1 MGESKYDDADW
12 HYGAD
17 DYPSDLATR
26 HACTHIGMFIVWA
39 HGADLLQLE
48 GEHAA
53 AGQTWFEA
61 LRRGEGLFGEMTES
75 LVDGKLLAEDLTD
88 EGEVFADWYY
98 DRYLVEFTDFLPED
112 AANPYLLP
120 DNVDSFRKIS
130 TLLDK
135 RLAEFRLSPSER
147 PPTGVAAA
155 VGAIARQVW
164 HRLGGKA

>member
-1 MGESKYDDADW
+1 MGKSKYDDADW

-39 HGADLLQLE
+39 HGAGLLQLE
-48 GEHAA
+48 DDPAIVGPK
-53 AGQTWFEA
+53 WFDE
-61 LRRGEGLFGEMTES
+61 LRRGEGSFGEMTES
-75 LVDGKLLAEDLTD
+75 LFDGKLLAEDLTD
-88 EGEVFADWYY
+88 EGGAFADWYY

-112 AANPYLLP
+112 AANPYLLA
-120 DNVDSFRKIS
+120 DNADSFRKIS

-135 RLAEFRLSPSER
+135 RLAEFRLSPSEQR
-147 PPTGVAAA
+147 PIGMAAA
-155 VGAIARQVW
+155 AGAIVRQVW